1 MNNHEHERGVF
12 MRDRENNILQM
23 IADYYEENKSLK
35 EEVEYL
41 QKDNADYMADVE
53 IYKNKINILRNALG
67 VILHHVEDAQDP
79 DRLAI
84 YEDELVKMEL
94 VIKSALENGKI

>member
-1 MNNHEHERGVF
+1 MG
-12 MRDRENNILQM
+12 DKENSILQM
-23 IADYYEENKSLK
+23 IADYYEENKRLK

-41 QKDNADYMADVE
+41 QKDNSDYMSDVE

-67 VILHHVEDAQDP
+67 VILHHIEDAQDP

-84 YEDELVKMEL
+84 YSEELDCMEKI
-94 VIKSALENGKI
+94 VNSALENGKI

>member
-53 IYKNKINILRNALG
+53 IYKNKINI
-67 VILHHVEDAQDP
+67 P
-79 DRLAI
+79 CI
-84 YEDELVKMEL
+84 YH
-94 VIKSALENGKI
+94 KII

>member
-1 MNNHEHERGVF
+1 MG
-12 MRDRENNILQM
+12 DKENSILQM
-23 IADYYEENKSLK
+23 IADYYEENKRLK

-41 QKDNADYMADVE
+41 QKDNSDYMSDVE

-67 VILHHVEDAQDP
+67 VILHHIEDAQDP

-84 YEDELVKMEL
+84 YSEELDCIAN
-94 VIKSALENGKI
+94 VINSALENGKI